1 MREWTSAI
9 FWVVTGGVIAF
20 GGLALMSIGL
30 PFLVVGLVMAVFGM
44 FSLKF
49 KGVWGI
55 TIGLGVVPAYDL
67 LRQVWEAKVF
77 SETPCTQEGEATLGA
92 PSGPGE
98 SDVVSSC
105 SPPCPRASFPC
116 WYSSARSCFRDRRCG
131 FFCSGGRVLGRGD
144 RETARPVHRR
154 AGQAR

>member
-55 TIGLGVVPAYDL
+55 TIGLGAVPAYVL
-67 LRQVWEAKVF
+67 LRQAWEAKV
-77 SETPCTQEGEATLGA
+77 SSGPPCTQEGEVTLGA

-105 SPPCPRASFPC
+105 SPPVPEGIVLVLVLFGAIMVSGPALRLFLL
-116 WYSSARSCFRDRRCG
+116 WRARS
-131 FFCSGGRVLGRGD
+131 
-144 RETARPVHRR
+144 RPR
-154 AGQAR
+154 